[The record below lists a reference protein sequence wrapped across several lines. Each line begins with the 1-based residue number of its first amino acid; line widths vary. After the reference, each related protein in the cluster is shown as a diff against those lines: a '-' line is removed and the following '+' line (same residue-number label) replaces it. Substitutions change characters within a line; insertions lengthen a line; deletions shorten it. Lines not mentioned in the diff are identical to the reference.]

1 MGMSTFFS
9 GFFDKKL
16 ILLHLHKTFV
26 LLKGRSYPHNS
37 QVFMWIMGITSENN
51 AILPF
56 FCNFDV
62 ENDFYRV
69 FHFFTIYYKFV
80 HFAYS
85 QFFSLLSCLEDSSY
99 CHNTCIGSRRNS
111 NPMRRILGV
120 DNLSIS
126 RVNTYMA
133 IIANDISR
141 LCLRIGYCVSRT
153 SLC

>member
-1 MGMSTFFS
+1 MGMFNLFFR
-9 GFFDKKL
+9 FFRQKINFIASPQNIRSFKRQKL
-16 ILLHLHKTFV
+16 SPQFTSFYV
-26 LLKGRSYPHNS
+26 DN
-37 QVFMWIMGITSENN
+37 GITSENN

-69 FHFFTIYYKFV
+69 FHFLQYITNLCILPIRN
-80 HFAYS
+80 
-85 QFFSLLSCLEDSSY
+85 FFSLLAYLEDSSY

-126 RVNTYMA
+126 RINTYMA